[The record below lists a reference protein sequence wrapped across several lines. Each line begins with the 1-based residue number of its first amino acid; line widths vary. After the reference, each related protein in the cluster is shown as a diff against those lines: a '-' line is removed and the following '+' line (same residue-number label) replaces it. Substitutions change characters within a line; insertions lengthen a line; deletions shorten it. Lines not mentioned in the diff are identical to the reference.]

1 MQKRLFSLLAG
12 AAIAFAACSGTT
24 STPSPS
30 VAAPTAA
37 PSAAPTTA
45 PSSAAPSSAAPSS
58 AAPSSAAPSASA
70 SESAAPSASASES
83 ASPSA
88 SGGGAD
94 LVSTYTPPDGPAT
107 KTGGT
112 LVMAEW
118 QTISTMNC
126 YYAAANAD
134 YEACSPAFTSLL
146 DIDQHLKYYP
156 EMATNVPT
164 VANGDVT
171 VNGDKMDVTW
181 KLKDGM
187 KWSDGQPIT
196 CADVE
201 ATWKWV
207 MDKDQAGL
215 YAGTVGYD
223 QITGIDGGTGTT
235 CVMHYKSHYSAYLLN
250 FSFILPK
257 HYIETVPV
265 KDAPTKLYPLKN
277 PKSGVYSGC
286 YIPTAI
292 DPAAQITYEPN
303 PNCETIF
310 GHKPY
315 LDKLIF
321 KYYGDAAAMIQGF
334 RAGEV
339 DMAMDLSDS
348 DIPQLTDVP
357 QDQQLVQDALF
368 NESNYFNN
376 KRFKEKFGDQDG
388 ITIIKAIM
396 KAVDV
401 DAVIKGPMNGTVTRA
416 SSFVSPLL
424 WFYKQ
429 EPAWPAA
436 DPAGAAAMLDQAGWT
451 VGSDGIRA
459 KGGKKLEIEYCTTNR
474 QYRADSI
481 TLIASQLKKIGI
493 LADVK
498 VKPAVPDV
506 FGGWNQVPAD
516 QDCNTSHG
524 NFDVVMHGFISSPD
538 PTSGYLVYS
547 SKGNPDLPPHNGG
560 NEMRYSNPDMDAAWE
575 IVNTSL
581 DPNAIKDAMGKIQD
595 IYANPD
601 LNTFELPFFNHRNVW
616 LVSPKMKNFVGNPST
631 ATGNWNTEDWWLSQ

>member
-1 MQKRLFSLLAG
+1 
-12 AAIAFAACSGTT
+12 
-24 STPSPS
+24 
-30 VAAPTAA
+30 
-37 PSAAPTTA
+37 
-45 PSSAAPSSAAPSS
+45 
-58 AAPSSAAPSASA
+58 
-70 SESAAPSASASES
+70 
-83 ASPSA
+83 
-88 SGGGAD
+88 
-94 LVSTYTPPDGPAT
+94 
-107 KTGGT
+107 
-112 LVMAEW
+112 MAEW
-118 QTISTMNC
+118 QTISTMNS

-134 YEACSPAFTSLL
+134 FEASSPAFASLL
-146 DIDQHLKYYP
+146 DIDQNLKYYP

-164 VANGDVT
+164 VANGDVV

-215 YAGTVGYD
+215 YAGTVGYED
-223 QITGIDGGTGTT
+223 ITGIDGGTGTT
-235 CVMHYKSHYSAYLLN
+235 CVMHYKKHYSAYLLN
-250 FSFILPK
+250 FGFIMPK

-265 KDAPTKLYPLKN
+265 KDAPTKLWPLKD

-292 DPAAQITYEPN
+292 DPAAQITYAPN
-303 PNCETIF
+303 PNCATIF
-310 GHKPY
+310 GHAPY

-321 KYYGDAAAMIQGF
+321 KYYGDSAAMIQGF
-334 RAGEV
+334 RAGEI

-388 ITIIKAIM
+388 LTIIKAIM
-396 KAVDV
+396 KATDV

-416 SSFVSPLL
+416 NSFVSPLL

-429 EPAWPAA
+429 EPAFPAA
-436 DPAGAAAMLDQAGWT
+436 DPTAAAAMLDQAGWT
-451 VGSDGIRA
+451 AGADGIRA
-459 KGGKKLEIEYCTTNR
+459 KGGKKLEVEYCTTTR

-498 VKPAVPDV
+498 VKPAQPDV

-547 SKGNPDLPPHNGG
+547 SKGNPDIPPHNGG

-581 DPNAIKDAMGKIQD
+581 DPNEIKDAMGKIQD
-595 IYANPD
+595 IYSNPD

-616 LVSPKMKNFVGNPST
+616 LVSPKLKNFVGNPST